1 MPELMFTGSLQAE
14 VVAHAVHPSGLSDE
28 QVAALV
34 AKKEEQ

>member
-1 MPELMFTGSLQAE
+1 MSEQMFAGSLQAE

-34 AKKEEQ
+34 AEKEEQ